1 MQLALDVILILL
13 LSTTIILFL
22 SERYKN
28 RWAVDVS
35 VESGRSCDKTTNEWI
50 ELDIWGGEGEGPED
64 TTPYL
69 LRKTD
74 IVQLMGRGVP
84 GCTVV
89 TVQGD
94 WYNSPNN
101 YERIRDIL
109 MAQ

>member
-13 LSTTIILFL
+13 LIIYIICFL
-22 SERYKN
+22 SERYKK
-28 RWAVDVS
+28 RLVTGIS
-35 VESGRSCDKTTNEWI
+35 VEDEDSCDKTTNEWI
-50 ELDIWGGEGEGPED
+50 EVDIWGGEGEGPED

-94 WYNSPNN
+94 WYNSPND